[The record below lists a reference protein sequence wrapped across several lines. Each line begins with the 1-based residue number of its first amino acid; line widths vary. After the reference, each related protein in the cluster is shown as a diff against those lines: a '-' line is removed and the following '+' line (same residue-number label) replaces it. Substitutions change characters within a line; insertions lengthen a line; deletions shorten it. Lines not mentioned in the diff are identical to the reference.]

1 MLGLPVAF
9 IGVPLTQYTGILYF
23 DGLASVL
30 IGVIL
35 VSTAAWLAYE
45 TKGLLI
51 GESANK
57 AVINDIKA
65 ILRSSVYY

>member
-35 VSTAAWLAYE
+35 VSTAALLAYE

-51 GESANK
+51 
-57 AVINDIKA
+57 
-65 ILRSSVYY
+65 R

>member
-1 MLGLPVAF
+1 MLGLLVAF
-9 IGVPLTQYTGILYF
+9 IGVALTQYTGILYF

-35 VSTAAWLAYE
+35 VSTAALLAYE

-51 GESANK
+51 
-57 AVINDIKA
+57 
-65 ILRSSVYY
+65 R